1 MPLVAHTELPTYQ
14 RLREEGQIVLSP
26 HQAVHQDI
34 RELHIGLL
42 NMMPDTALEATE
54 RQFFRL
60 VGACNQIVQ
69 FHIHPFTIDGLPRG
83 DEGQAHIDRYY
94 ESFARIQ
101 QDNLDALI
109 ISGANVSHPRLPEE
123 TFWQQLAEV
132 FEWARHNVTSILCSC
147 LATHAL
153 IQHTHGIVRTHLDAK
168 RWGVYS
174 HRVMDRRHP
183 LVADIN
189 TRFDVPHSRFN
200 EVFRAD
206 MQRVGLKPLVE
217 SEEAGVH
224 MAVSEDLLRVVY
236 FQGHPEYDTV
246 SLLKEYK
253 REVLRYFCGG
263 RNDYPPCP
271 EHYFN
276 HNAQQ
281 IADVYMER
289 LLTAKRTNAA
299 LPPFPETEL
308 KADLDNTW
316 RDTAKAV
323 FNNWLGLVYQMTG
336 QDRREPFKPGVDPND
351 PLGLRCV
358 SFSLTGCA
366 ASLVLQGGEG

>member
-1 MPLVAHTELPTYQ
+1 MPLVSHTDLPTYQ
-14 RLREEGQIVLSP
+14 RLREEGQIVLP
-26 HQAVHQDI
+26 PDQAAHQDI

-42 NMMPDTALEATE
+42 NMMPDAALEATE

-83 DEGQAHIDRYY
+83 KDGQAHIERYY
-94 ESFARIQ
+94 ESFDKIK
-101 QDNLDALI
+101 QDGLDALI

-123 TFWQQLAEV
+123 AFWQPLTEV
-132 FEWARHNVTSILCSC
+132 FEWARHNVTSTLCSC

-153 IQHTHGIVRTHLDAK
+153 IQHAHGIVRTHLGRK

-174 HRVMDRRHP
+174 HRVQERRHP

-200 EVFRAD
+200 EVFAKD
-206 MQRVGLKPLVE
+206 MARVGVRPLVA

-224 MAVSEDLLRVVY
+224 LAVSEDLLRVVY

-253 REVLRYFCGG
+253 REVLRYFYEE
-263 RNDYPPCP
+263 RTDYPPCRKTISARRP
-271 EHYFN
+271 AGGGRLHGAADHRQADRPGIARVPGAAARSGFGQ
-276 HNAQQ
+276 HLARHSQGGVQQ
-281 IADVYMER
+281 
-289 LLTAKRTNAA
+289 L
-299 LPPFPETEL
+299 
-308 KADLDNTW
+308 
-316 RDTAKAV
+316 
-323 FNNWLGLVYQMTG
+323 LGLVYQLTN
-336 QDRREPFKPGVDPND
+336 QDRRLPFKPGVDPQD
-351 PLGLRCV
+351 PLGLRN
-358 SFSLTGCA
+358 
-366 ASLVLQGGEG
+366 